1 MESGKV
7 RSSNFELLRIAA
19 MLMIVMFHIFLHW
32 PKAQLT
38 DMNSINFFGN
48 GLFNHPEFYPQLW
61 LGFCLHPKITTRKAI
76 PFPLFSA
83 SQV

>member
-1 MESGKV
+1 MEGASRRKGEGSSMESGKV

-38 DMNSINFFGN
+38 DMNSIDFFGN
-48 GLFNHPEFYPQLW
+48 GLFNRPEFYPQL
-61 LGFCLHPKITTRKAI
+61 
-76 PFPLFSA
+76 
-83 SQV
+83 

>member
-38 DMNSINFFGN
+38 DMNSIDFFCE
-48 GLFNHPEFYPQLW
+48 LPE
-61 LGFCLHPKITTRKAI
+61 K
-76 PFPLFSA
+76 
-83 SQV
+83 

>member
-48 GLFNHPEFYPQLW
+48 GLFNYN
-61 LGFCLHPKITTRKAI
+61 
-76 PFPLFSA
+76 FPNGWTIGKPILSLL
-83 SQV
+83 